1 MIYFSIGRL
10 RPTMGIGLGP
20 NVPAPGPGVLGPLDM
35 MWISLSPYTYT
46 HTQKICEGK
55 TLSFSMEPVLIIY
68 NSTTSGK
75 NKNKNKKLKSNTT
88 LIP

>member
-20 NVPAPGPGVLGPLDM
+20 NVLAPGPGVLGPLDM

-55 TLSFSMEPVLIIY
+55 TLSFSTEPVLLYIIPLPL
-68 NSTTSGK
+68 GK
-75 NKNKNKKLKSNTT
+75 IKIKNLKV
-88 LIP
+88 IQH

>member
-20 NVPAPGPGVLGPLDM
+20 NVPAPGPGVLGPLHM

-55 TLSFSMEPVLIIY
+55 TLSFSMEHVLLYIIPLPL
-68 NSTTSGK
+68 GK
-75 NKNKNKKLKSNTT
+75 IKIKNLKV
-88 LIP
+88 IQH

>member
-1 MIYFSIGRL
+1 
-10 RPTMGIGLGP
+10 MGIGLGP

-55 TLSFSMEPVLIIY
+55 TLSFSMEHVLLYIIPLPL
-68 NSTTSGK
+68 GK
-75 NKNKNKKLKSNTT
+75 IKIKNLKV
-88 LIP
+88 IQH